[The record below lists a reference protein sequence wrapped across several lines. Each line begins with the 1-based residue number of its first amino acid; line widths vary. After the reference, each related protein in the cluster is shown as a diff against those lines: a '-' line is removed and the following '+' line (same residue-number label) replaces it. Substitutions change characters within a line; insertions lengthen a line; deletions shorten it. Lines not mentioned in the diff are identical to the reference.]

1 MSQEMNFSADRL
13 RAILATVTSAAAEIE
28 KLIAATGVAGN
39 FNEAQVEQL
48 TLLLGNLASA
58 AIQAVHDA
66 LGREVT
72 PDSILALLPVVTPLD
87 QPSA

>member
-1 MSQEMNFSADRL
+1 MSQEINLSADRL

-28 KLIAATGVAGN
+28 KLIAATGLAGN
-39 FNEAQVEQL
+39 FNAAQVEQL
-48 TLLLGNLASA
+48 TLLFGNLASA

-72 PDSILALLPVVTPLD
+72 AESVLALLPVSTPLQ